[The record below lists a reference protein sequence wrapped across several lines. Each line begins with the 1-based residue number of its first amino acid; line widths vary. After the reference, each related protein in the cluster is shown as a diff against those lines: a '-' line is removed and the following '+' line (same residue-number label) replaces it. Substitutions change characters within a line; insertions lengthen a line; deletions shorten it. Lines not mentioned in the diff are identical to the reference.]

1 MEQQLR
7 RRVTWL
13 AIAVG
18 VLLAL
23 LLLVATLPR
32 GGRSEPSLAV
42 APPTAAEAE
51 VDSAAPATEPTA
63 GGFSLGLGDA
73 VSLAWRLGLVAL
85 VLGGAVVALRWWG
98 RRLSAPTSQ
107 SGLLRI
113 ADTLPL
119 GSGRTIHI
127 LEAGDRVYV
136 IGATPHHVSLIGEV
150 DRLHAAEALREGR
163 SRATF
168 PPFSQALQAA
178 LGRERR
184 DDVAFEV
191 RS

>member
-51 VDSAAPATEPTA
+51 VDSAAPATGPTA

-85 VLGGAVVALRWWG
+85 VLGGVQPIHLSDEAHVVGCRPDDVDPVTRLQEVDGAPAAERQRIGDAEQPRLAG
-98 RRLSAPTSQ
+98 RRRKPPPPPAERND
-107 SGLLRI
+107 G
-113 ADTLPL
+113 
-119 GSGRTIHI
+119 
-127 LEAGDRVYV
+127 
-136 IGATPHHVSLIGEV
+136 
-150 DRLHAAEALREGR
+150 AAEDE
-163 SRATF
+163 SN
-168 PPFSQALQAA
+168 
-178 LGRERR
+178 
-184 DDVAFEV
+184 
-191 RS
+191 